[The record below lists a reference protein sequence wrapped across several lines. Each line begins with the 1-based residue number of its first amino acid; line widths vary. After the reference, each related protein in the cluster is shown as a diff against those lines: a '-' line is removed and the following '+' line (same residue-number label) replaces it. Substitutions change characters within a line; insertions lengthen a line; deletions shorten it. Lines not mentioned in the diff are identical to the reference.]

1 MPSLYLY
8 KKKPFLI
15 WKLLVLSEAVTVTL
29 QRCTVTSRGPIFVAE
44 CFRVFP
50 LPWSPLVDRVII
62 SLVCLACLSRP
73 GNPSSDWCSR
83 SLMSRPY
90 MLIVTGSIV
99 SELTVR
105 GDFRIM
111 RVQWGNDGV
120 LNSIVLVIA
129 SSSITTDWD
138 PYQKPRM

>member
-1 MPSLYLY
+1 
-8 KKKPFLI
+8 
-15 WKLLVLSEAVTVTL
+15 
-29 QRCTVTSRGPIFVAE
+29 
-44 CFRVFP
+44 
-50 LPWSPLVDRVII
+50 
-62 SLVCLACLSRP
+62 
-73 GNPSSDWCSR
+73 
-83 SLMSRPY
+83 

-99 SELTVR
+99 SELTAR